1 MIKKTG
7 ILITLVAM
15 LALGSAY
22 AQEQDVGKDI
32 EQVYDLSVEEA
43 VDLGLKNNESIKT
56 AQLNIER
63 NQVLYK
69 KISDQWSKSE
79 DSSMIETKLLSDGYY
94 KRQANMAVTVSKK
107 TKELTESKIALGIRS
122 GYYEIERGLKD
133 IEVKEKN
140 MERVLEQLN
149 IAEAKFNTGTG
160 IRQDV
165 LTAEAAVEEAKLSLS
180 NAEDDLEYS
189 KMEFNKLLGLPVNA
203 EVVLTD
209 DVLNINAVIDM
220 SSINIEEKVALAK
233 EARFEMVQARENL
246 EVAQLYFDIV
256 SGYRAQNT
264 YDYRDANYQK
274 ESAVNQINEA
284 ETSVELSVNKAY
296 LDMKKTACAVSVYDK
311 NVQTLEEAYR
321 LSQISYEAG
330 IGVQMDV
337 LNAQKML
344 YDAELA
350 RIEMIHSYNLA
361 KLSFEASYGI
371 GN

>member
-22 AQEQDVGKDI
+22 AQEQDIDQEIV
-32 EQVYDLSVEEA
+32 QVYELSVEEA

-56 AQLNIER
+56 AQLDIER

-69 KISDQWSKSE
+69 KTSDQWSKAE
-79 DSSMIETKLLSDGYY
+79 DSSIIETKLLSDGYY

-107 TKELTESKIALGIRS
+107 SKELTESKIALGIRN
-122 GYYEIERGLKD
+122 GYYEIARSLKD
-133 IEVKEKN
+133 IEVKKKN
-140 MERVLEQLN
+140 MERVLGQLN
-149 IAEAKFNTGTG
+149 IAEVKLKAGTG
-160 IRQDV
+160 IRQEV
-165 LTAEAAVEEAKLSLS
+165 LTAEAAVEEAKLALA
-180 NAEDDLEYS
+180 NAEDDLKYGR
-189 KMEFNKLLGLPVNA
+189 MEFNKLLGLPVNA

-209 DVLNINAVIDM
+209 DVLNINAAIDM
-220 SSINIEEKVALAK
+220 NSINLEEKVALAK
-233 EARFEMVQARENL
+233 KERFEMVQARENL

-274 ESAVNQINEA
+274 ESAVNKLNEA
-284 ETSVELSVNKAY
+284 ETTVGLSVNKAY
-296 LDMKKTACAVSVYDK
+296 FDMQKAARSVSVYDK
-311 NVQTLEEAYR
+311 NIQTLEEAYR
-321 LSQISYEAG
+321 LSQLSYEAG
-330 IGVQMDV
+330 MGVQMDV